1 MPDAT
6 PTQRLQD
13 AEARLRGA
21 GQVLAAAP
29 TQVDTDRSWITR
41 LVLRVFAAAIA
52 AYVLFLLLQGIVP
65 GASTTIASATESMIK
80 TIIVPIVTLVLGY
93 YFGQS
98 SKG

>member
-21 GQVLAAAP
+21 DQVLAAAP
-29 TQVDTDRSWITR
+29 TQVDTDRSWIT
-41 LVLRVFAAAIA
+41 IA
-52 AYVLFLLLQGIVP
+52 GE
-65 GASTTIASATESMIK
+65 TESMIK
-80 TIIVPIVTLVLGY
+80 TILVPIVTLVLGY

>member
-1 MPDAT
+1 M
-6 PTQRLQD
+6 
-13 AEARLRGA
+13 LR
-21 GQVLAAAP
+21 
-29 TQVDTDRSWITR
+29 I
-41 LVLRVFAAAIA
+41 FAAAIA

-65 GASTTIASATESMIK
+65 GASTTIAGETESMIK